1 MNAQALAQAMG
12 PCIVGNS
19 RQEISNAE
27 IIQELKIQQ
36 QIVYNLLQIDSKFYE
51 NILYPER
58 KSKLFTNITNFTP
71 DVLRKSKTASV
82 LSSILGPGATPSRV
96 IKTSKFGF
104 YTPAIQQELHLSR
117 TKSQFKTPK
126 Y

>member
-1 MNAQALAQAMG
+1 MNAQSLAQTMG

-19 RQEISNAE
+19 RQDISNAE
-27 IIQELKIQQ
+27 IIQELRIQQ
-36 QIVYNLLQIDSKFYE
+36 QIVFNLIHIESKFYE

-58 KSKLFTNITNFTP
+58 KSKLFTNITNCTP

-82 LSSILGPGATPSRV
+82 LSSILGPGATPARV

-104 YTPAIQQELHLSR
+104 YTPAAQQEQRLS
-117 TKSQFKTPK
+117 TKTQFKTPK